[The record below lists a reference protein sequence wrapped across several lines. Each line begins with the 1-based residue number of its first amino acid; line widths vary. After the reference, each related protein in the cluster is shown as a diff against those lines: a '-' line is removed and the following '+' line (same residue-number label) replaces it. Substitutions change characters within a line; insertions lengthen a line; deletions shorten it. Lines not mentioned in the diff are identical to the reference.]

1 MNFHESFSR
10 HTYFRDCIT
19 FNNFIAFVF
28 VREYIDNAPSLPC
41 GSEEE
46 KYNFYMFLL
55 KLLRGGESATVG
67 GLSEPSCISE
77 SLLSIFAERMQSLRN
92 LGELVEYVHP
102 NYVKSA
108 LHHDALEM
116 EDSGAMTFHSRSLV
130 GQFLRK
136 FSIGF
141 QLLTFEQTV
150 AFSDAFFSFYDSS
163 IRSEIT
169 KLSDLSQCAA
179 LMTSS
184 DGHLSANQVIN
195 FSEEVC
201 KKAGQIGTLSRQEC
215 QKLIE
220 TLQNFAEVYPDMAA
234 PHFASHSL
242 ALRLRNFT
250 TAETELYKAF
260 EMQIAGKSHNSSTK
274 DLKPADAWTQMALAS
289 AAMHHYFGHERQ
301 AQSFL
306 EQALRQA
313 LETNNTASLRQ
324 VRAAHE
330 VICSFGEPF
339 RYGALDVEKRTTGP
353 TELLLTELRTKMLK
367 QLADGAPPSS
377 ILLSFFNSEV
387 AAKVEAMAV
396 VLLDLALIVAY
407 HGYRSFATCLLQ
419 CVIITDCLRPCP
431 ISDQVLST
439 ALAQLARAYATSGKP
454 AEAVELMNRA
464 DEILGRFVEKGS
476 FTRACL
482 ETQLEQALRIHTDL
496 SDCDRLVK
504 SLSLF
509 CPWEATLRRAEV
521 ELRRGN
527 TSTAKLLLQKVA
539 AVATDIRTSLDFNRF
554 KLAESNQEES
564 GDAFLHHVRDPH
576 LSRPPNGGLGAVVRF
591 EVRARLAMV
600 DIFISA
606 GLLLQANQQL
616 NLTEA
621 LTSKYHLIYFGH
633 VVTLLKYVVGVLSK
647 LQTSCELSLPL
658 YLLLPLNRKA
668 EEGEVQLPDDVFHA
682 LQVVCHQADPGFCMR
697 LLNLIAWI
705 FCLGGNREVLG
716 QWEKHLRMS
725 AAFFANLG
733 DRQALLNTCVLF
745 EIVRAEL
752 HSSSDLKTDSSSQHL
767 PLFPLSI

>member
-1 MNFHESFSR
+1 
-10 HTYFRDCIT
+10 
-19 FNNFIAFVF
+19 
-28 VREYIDNAPSLPC
+28 
-41 GSEEE
+41 
-46 KYNFYMFLL
+46 
-55 KLLRGGESATVG
+55 
-67 GLSEPSCISE
+67 
-77 SLLSIFAERMQSLRN
+77 MQSLRN

-130 GQFLRK
+130 VRRPDD
-136 FSIGF
+136 
-141 QLLTFEQTV
+141 LLGRSSEV
-150 AFSDAFFSFYDSS
+150 SDFD
-163 IRSEIT
+163 
-169 KLSDLSQCAA
+169 LLLSQV
-179 LMTSS
+179 T
-184 DGHLSANQVIN
+184 SANQVIN

-289 AAMHHYFGHERQ
+289 AAMHHCFGHERQ

-324 VRAAHE
+324 VR
-330 VICSFGEPF
+330 VKLIGNFCLCFP
-339 RYGALDVEKRTTGP
+339 
-353 TELLLTELRTKMLK
+353 
-367 QLADGAPPSS
+367 S

-476 FTRACL
+476 FTRVCL

-576 LSRPPNGGLGAVVRF
+576 LSRPPNVSTSCPPLPVPT
-591 EVRARLAMV
+591 LSQV

-705 FCLGGNREVLG
+705 FCLGGNREGGFLCRFFDLPDQPYNLVDCSPVLG

-745 EIVRAEL
+745 VSPGPSGEL
-752 HSSSDLKTDSSSQHL
+752 FCSDARCSYMTSDAL
-767 PLFPLSI
+767 PLILPRFHFL